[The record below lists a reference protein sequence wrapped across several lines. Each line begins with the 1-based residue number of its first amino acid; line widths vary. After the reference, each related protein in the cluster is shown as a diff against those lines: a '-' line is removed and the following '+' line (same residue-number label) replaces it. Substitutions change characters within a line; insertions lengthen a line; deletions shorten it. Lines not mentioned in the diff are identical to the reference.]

1 MRTVIMAISTA
12 ASGIRASGQ
21 IIHGSN
27 ALTAALIGTAP
38 RAANTPA
45 DSSVAAASSE
55 PGTRP

>member
-1 MRTVIMAISTA
+1 VIMAISTA